1 MPDWVRKTVW
11 IAGALLLVTINLII
25 FAAVARYLLPVLL
38 PFFVAAIVAL
48 RIEPAVE
55 FLQRRVKLPR
65 GVSVFVMMIV
75 LFGTL
80 GSLFSWALLRL
91 VAELVQLSLQ
101 LPSYIRTLEQ
111 TAAGLIE
118 ESLQVYTTLPPAVA
132 NWLNDF
138 LLSLVVTLESQVR
151 SAVNTSLGLLSGVP
165 VLVLVIIVTLL
176 ATYFF
181 SRDREAIV
189 GLWMR
194 SMPKPFGEHSLLVGR
209 QGFGAFIRFLR
220 AQFILVSITA
230 IITLVGLLIID
241 VPYAVTL
248 ALLTGLFD
256 FIPILGPSTIF
267 IPWILW
273 SFLFGSQTLA
283 LQLLCLYVILFLVRG
298 FLEAKVV
305 AMNLGVHPLAVLAAM
320 FIGLNTL
327 GFLGLVLGPITLIIV
342 QAAVKAGMVA
352 WKVN

>member
-48 RIEPAVE
+48 LIEPAVE

-118 ESLQVYTTLPPAVA
+118 ESLQVYTTLPPA
-132 NWLNDF
+132 
-138 LLSLVVTLESQVR
+138 
-151 SAVNTSLGLLSGVP
+151 
-165 VLVLVIIVTLL
+165 
-176 ATYFF
+176 
-181 SRDREAIV
+181 
-189 GLWMR
+189 
-194 SMPKPFGEHSLLVGR
+194 
-209 QGFGAFIRFLR
+209 
-220 AQFILVSITA
+220 
-230 IITLVGLLIID
+230 
-241 VPYAVTL
+241 
-248 ALLTGLFD
+248 
-256 FIPILGPSTIF
+256 
-267 IPWILW
+267 
-273 SFLFGSQTLA
+273 
-283 LQLLCLYVILFLVRG
+283 
-298 FLEAKVV
+298 
-305 AMNLGVHPLAVLAAM
+305 
-320 FIGLNTL
+320 
-327 GFLGLVLGPITLIIV
+327 
-342 QAAVKAGMVA
+342 
-352 WKVN
+352 